1 MFGYVRRWLK
11 WGLVSHK
18 ASTMVERVMR
28 ELARRLKNIAY
39 GWSDKG
45 AQKVAGIILKRFA
58 SATEWEN
65 EWKERMRIFENVV
78 ISVGNYKCSSQNFAH

>member
-1 MFGYVRRWLK
+1 
-11 WGLVSHK
+11 
-18 ASTMVERVMR
+18 MVERVMR